1 MSIRSAQTNKLKNK
15 GKVQYVAWDDQ
26 SDDEG
31 IGSDSSK
38 SEFENSKLI
47 EFMAKSNSP
56 SLQGSS
62 NKDSNDD
69 IVDSHRFGELSDD
82 GQDWEEAYKSLC
94 KDCIKM
100 SKLNEKMTLK
110 WKSAEDQIALLK
122 SELEDAHGKVTQL
135 ETKHNLLLKNLIDA
149 DVKSS
154 QLLEDAKRSANETES
169 LKMELHICQ
178 E

>member
-1 MSIRSAQTNKLKNK
+1 MN
-15 GKVQYVAWDDQ
+15 
-26 SDDEG
+26 
-31 IGSDSSK
+31 
-38 SEFENSKLI
+38 
-47 EFMAKSNSP
+47 
-56 SLQGSS
+56 
-62 NKDSNDD
+62 
-69 IVDSHRFGELSDD
+69 
-82 GQDWEEAYKSLC
+82 
-94 KDCIKM
+94 
-100 SKLNEKMTLK
+100 KLNEKVTLK

-169 LKMELHICQ
+169 LKMELHICH